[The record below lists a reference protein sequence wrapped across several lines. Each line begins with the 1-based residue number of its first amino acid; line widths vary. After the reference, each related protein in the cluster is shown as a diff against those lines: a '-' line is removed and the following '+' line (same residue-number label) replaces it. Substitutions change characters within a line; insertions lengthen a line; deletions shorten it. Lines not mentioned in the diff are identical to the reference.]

1 MGIRHLSIR
10 SALPSL
16 SLTVSPAASLL
27 PLSSPQTLAIMGN
40 SQSSPRQVPACKP
53 DPAVEKLLVQ
63 QIQNLRQL
71 DLEQDSE
78 YIHVSSEKGIPHTYS
93 TDPRLSL
100 STTTQWEKHLLSND
114 VRSVIAN
121 KVLTLPDTQT
131 FNIKIPFE
139 GSPVTNQRS
148 SGRCWL
154 FATTNV
160 LRVPLMKKYNLKD
173 FELSQAYLF
182 FWDKL
187 EKANWFLEQIIDTAR
202 QGDEL
207 DSRIV
212 QELLSAPV
220 NDGGQWDMA
229 ANLVDKY
236 GLVPQK
242 LYPDSY
248 NAMNSS
254 AVGSILTTKLR
265 EDGLILRDIVRKNAL
280 KDNSGSSSSVEK
292 EKSKKEMDLAGVKAK
307 MMQEVQTILTLML
320 GPPPKPDETFTWE
333 YYDANDKYHK
343 MVKTPLE
350 FAGDM
355 SSPGVVRGLGNADVA
370 ELFSLVNDPRNSYNQ
385 LLTVER
391 LGNVVGG
398 RGVTYVNVDMDT
410 MKKAAIKM
418 LKAGLPVFF
427 GSDVGKFSNS
437 GSGIMD
443 PNLYDYGL
451 AFNVT
456 LGMSKSQRLRARESA
471 MTHAMVLTGVQV
483 DPESGKSVRWRVM
496 NSWGESAGEKGYFV
510 MTDSWMDEFVYQVV
524 VDPGFVGKEVKD
536 VLGGKAKVLPLWDPM
551 GALA

>member
-1 MGIRHLSIR
+1 
-10 SALPSL
+10 
-16 SLTVSPAASLL
+16 
-27 PLSSPQTLAIMGN
+27 MGN
-40 SQSSPRQVPACKP
+40 SQSTPRQVPASKP
-53 DPAVEKLLVQ
+53 DPAIERMLAQ
-63 QIQNLRQL
+63 QIQNLRQM
-71 DLEQDSE
+71 DLEQQDSDE
-78 YIHVSSEKGIPHTYS
+78 YIHVSSSEKGIPPQTYS

-100 STTTQWEKHLLSND
+100 STTTQWEKHLLSDPKNRLALNALLSND

-139 GSPVTNQRS
+139 GAPVTNQRS

-187 EKANWFLEQIIDTAR
+187 EKANWFLEQMIDIAR
-202 QGDEL
+202 HGEEDAEL

-212 QELLSAPV
+212 QELLGAPV

-229 ANLVDKY
+229 ANLVEKY

-242 LYPDSY
+242 CYPDSY

-254 AVGSILTTKLR
+254 AMGGILTTKLR
-265 EDGLILRDIVRKNAL
+265 EDGLVLRDLVRKSKSKNS
-280 KDNSGSSSSVEK
+280 SGSGPS
-292 EKSKKEMDLAGVKAK
+292 SKKETPDLAGVKAK

-320 GPPPKPDETFTWE
+320 GPPPKPDEEFTWE

-350 FAGDM
+350 FARDM
-355 SSPGVVRGLGNADVA
+355 SSPGVVRALGNADVA
-370 ELFSLVNDPRNSYNQ
+370 ELFSLVNDPRNAYGQ

-398 RGVTYVNVDMDT
+398 KGIRYVNVDMET
-410 MKKAAIKM
+410 MKGAAIRM

-437 GSGIMD
+437 QSGIMD
-443 PNLYDYGL
+443 LGLYDYGL
-451 AFNVT
+451 AFNIN
-456 LGMSKSQRLRARESA
+456 LGMSKSQRLRVRESA

-483 DPESGKSVRWRVM
+483 DEDEKSGKRKSVRWRVM
-496 NSWGESAGEKGYFV
+496 NSWGETAGEKGYFV
-510 MTDSWMDEFVYQVV
+510 MTDAWMDEFVYQVV

-536 VLGGKAKVLPLWDPM
+536 VLRGGKAKVLPLWDPM